1 MSMVESIPR
10 TPNRRMN
17 TEKKQDS
24 WPLNWSWHLPSL
36 FRISFNTATMS
47 ASLTHSS
54 ISVTCRSLSVFA
66 DEPTKAMCVGLS

>member
-17 TEKKQDS
+17 TEKNKTPGPFIGVGIC
-24 WPLNWSWHLPSL
+24 PLYSASAL
-36 FRISFNTATMS
+36 TMS

-54 ISVTCRSLSVFA
+54 ISVTCRSLFSL
-66 DEPTKAMCVGLS
+66 TSQRRAMCVGLS